1 MKFSEKI
8 DKIFPAFVKAQSEF
22 MKATKD
28 STNPFFNSK
37 YADLN
42 AYLDGSAEGLK
53 DNDLA
58 IIQDST
64 GSPERHVVSVSTLIV
79 HSSGQWIQSEPLTM
93 IPTDN
98 KPQTYGSCLTYC
110 RRYSLSTML
119 SMGASDDDGNRASKT
134 PKLPKRAEMNKELSN
149 LTSLEEFKSYARN
162 FVETYGAGVWSM
174 PSGHTQKKGE
184 TVQQLFETHKN
195 RLSGVPPVNANQKPE
210 DLVSEFLTM
219 VENCGDAETY
229 QVISDMYDN
238 NPALQVNQCTDAFI
252 LLQNDLT
259 ERGIL

>member
-53 DNDLA
+53 DNELA
-58 IIQDST
+58 IMQDST
-64 GSPERHVVSVSTLIV
+64 GSEEKHVVSVSTVIV

-110 RRYSLSTML
+110 RRYSLSTLL
-119 SMGASDDDGNRASKT
+119 SMGAGDDDGNRASKP
-134 PKLPKRAEMNKELSN
+134 PKLPKRSEINKELGN
-149 LTSLEEFKSYARN
+149 MTNLEEFKSYARN
-162 FVETYGAGVWSM
+162 FVEKYGSGVWVLA
-174 PSGHTQKKGE
+174 SGHKKE
-184 TVQQLFETHKN
+184 TIQQLFETHKN
-195 RLSGVPPVNANQKPE
+195 RLSGIPPVDANKKPE
-210 DLVSEFLTM
+210 DLVSEFLSM
-219 VENCGDAETY
+219 VENCSDKETY
-229 QVISDMYDN
+229 HVISEMYDN

-252 LLQNDLT
+252 LLQNDLK
-259 ERGIL
+259 EKGVIE